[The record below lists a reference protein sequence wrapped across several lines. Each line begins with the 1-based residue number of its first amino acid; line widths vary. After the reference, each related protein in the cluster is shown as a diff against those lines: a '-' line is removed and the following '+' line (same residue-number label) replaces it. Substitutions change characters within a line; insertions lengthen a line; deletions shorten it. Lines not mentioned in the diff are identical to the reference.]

1 MSKRALITGITGQD
15 GSYLGEFLLKKGYEV
30 GGIVRRLS
38 TPNYWRIYDF
48 LEELKLY
55 DGDLTDQNSLDRAVQ
70 DFQPDEVYN
79 LAAQSFVKTSWQQP
93 LATGD
98 TTGMGVVRMLE
109 AVKKFAPNAKF
120 YQASTSEMFGNHG
133 KDASLNETSGFFPT
147 SPYAIAKLYG
157 HYSAINYRQSYGMFT
172 SCGILFNHESPR
184 RGVLFV
190 TRKIT
195 DAVARIKLGIADH
208 ISLGSLDSTRDWGFA
223 GDYVKAMWLMLQQE
237 EPDDYVVAT
246 NRSISV
252 GDFVEA
258 AFKAIGES
266 DWKKYVRQDPRFM
279 RPSDLKHLR
288 GDYSRAKEKL
298 GWEPETSLEDLVKMM
313 VDADIERLEN
323 MSETERKVNKS
334 ELII

>member
-1 MSKRALITGITGQD
+1 MAKRALITGLTGQD
-15 GSYLGEFLLKKGYEV
+15 GSYLAELLLEKGYEV

-38 TPNYWRIYDF
+38 TPNYWRIEGF
-48 LEELKLY
+48 FEKLKLY
-55 DGDLTDQNSLDRAVQ
+55 DGDLTDQNSLDWAVQ

-98 TTGMGVVRMLE
+98 VTGMGVVRMLE
-109 AVKKFAPNAKF
+109 ALRKFSPKAKF

-133 KDASLNETSGFFPT
+133 ADCTLNEESGFYPT

-157 HYSAINYRQSYGMFT
+157 HYSAINYRDSYGMFT

-195 DAVARIKLGIADH
+195 DAVARIKLGLADH
-208 ISLGSLDSTRDWGFA
+208 ISLGALDSTRDWGYA
-223 GDYVKAMWLMLQQE
+223 KDYVKAMWLMLQQDT
-237 EPDDYVVAT
+237 PDDYVVAT
-246 NRSISV
+246 NKSISV
-252 GDFVEA
+252 GEFVQA
-258 AFKAIGES
+258 AFKAIGED
-266 DWKKYVRQDPRFM
+266 DWKKYVRKDPRFA

-288 GDYSRAKEKL
+288 GDYSKAKKKL
-298 GWEPETSLEDLVKMM
+298 GWEPETSLDELVEMM
-313 VDADIERLEN
+313 VKKDIEILEN
-323 MSETERKVNKS
+323 MPESERRINKS
-334 ELII
+334 EFII